1 VYSRIA
7 GAGCKIDD
15 DADIKRYTGRHIEE
29 EMTGT
34 VYIATSVD
42 GFIARENGGIDW
54 LPGVGDAGT
63 EDYGYRA
70 FIDSVDAIV
79 MGRTSYEMALSFGAW
94 PYGEKPVVV
103 LSSRP
108 MAIGKDIARTVESMN
123 APPHEVVHRLA
134 GRGWK
139 HLYIDGGKTIQGFL
153 REDLIHRLIISKI
166 PILLGTGIPLF
177 GPLPHD
183 IRLRHLG
190 TRQFENGLVQSHY
203 EVQRHVS

>member
-1 VYSRIA
+1 MTRTSN
-7 GAGCKIDD
+7 
-15 DADIKRYTGRHIEE
+15 DIPGDTLRG
-29 EMTGT
+29 EMIGT

-63 EDYGYRA
+63 EDYGYHE

-79 MGRTSYEMALSFGAW
+79 MGRASYEMALSFGAW
-94 PYGEKPVVV
+94 LYGEKPVVV

-108 MAIGKDIARTVESMN
+108 VAIGKDIARTVESMD
-123 APPHEVVHRLA
+123 APPHEVVQRLA
-134 GRGWK
+134 GRGWR

-153 REDLIHRLIISKI
+153 REDLIHRLIITKV

-177 GPLPHD
+177 GSLSHE
-183 IRLRHLG
+183 IHLEHLD
-190 TRQFENGLVQSHY
+190 TRSFENGLVQSHY
-203 EVQRHVS
+203 EVRRNIAG